1 MTVKKGVPPNPSLL
15 ERAAAWFIKTWS
27 LWERAFGRTSAAFAS
42 RLRFSFF
49 LAMTVIALGFLF
61 WDFYGIGTWNGNQL
75 GGGRSLAS
83 AEDSLFDSV
92 IAKRPVD
99 PESSGRVIVAEIDQC
114 SIDYFEKK
122 GEAGWPW
129 PRDRHADLL
138 TALGDAGVT
147 AVGYDVLFLDK
158 QAAQVFVYDA
168 DGKMLGSAPAL
179 LGLAIG
185 DDSTPGV
192 GDRELSDI
200 APKDRTTPAGRFQ
213 AAFGPGPGKEK
224 VFWVDYGTAI
234 SLHPVITTNPKEHRP
249 QRLRSPTVA
258 DNRITFGC
266 INVPPAFYR
275 QVVAKTFGDS
285 RGIVYILPE
294 VQTLAQVFPM
304 FQLQLATSA
313 P

>member
-1 MTVKKGVPPNPSLL
+1 VVMRKTLGAATALLAMFAVWGSAVAATKTAPAKKAP
-15 ERAAAWFIKTWS
+15 AAAVVRPPSSTVNALVKWTQSTGDNHDLPFI
-27 LWERAFGRTSAAFAS
+27 
-42 RLRFSFF
+42 
-49 LAMTVIALGFLF
+49 VI
-61 WDFYGIGTWNGNQL
+61 
-75 GGGRSLAS
+75 
-83 AEDSLFDSV
+83 
-92 IAKRPVD
+92 
-99 PESSGRVIVAEIDQC
+99 
-114 SIDYFEKK
+114 
-122 GEAGWPW
+122 
-129 PRDRHADLL
+129 
-138 TALGDAGVT
+138 
-147 AVGYDVLFLDK
+147 DK

-249 QRLRSPTVA
+249 QRLHSPTVA